1 MSSHEDLR
9 IVLIQRTLVVANG
22 RHVLDDDCV
31 VRVLTLLVKHSVGFN
46 HVIDNVGLGN
56 LLGAELLLRAEVL
69 AVIVAKVVVAGNG
82 GKLDTS
88 ANQEVDESR
97 LHLGLAR
104 LEVITTNE
112 GVMLL
117 SKLNATRDEGVLGR
131 AIDERNLLE
140 NASNRK
146 DSGWCNFLVT
156 ILNCLHEIVGSVIDA
171 RDELSETLSVGGP
184 LDNDLL
190 QTILGLEITGKLVSM
205 RNVLKMKFY
214 LTECPCESAQHAQ
227 DKPCF
232 P

>member
-1 MSSHEDLR
+1 MSSHENLR

-31 VRVLTLLVKHSVGFN
+31 VRMLALLVKHSVGFN

-56 LLGAELLLRAEVL
+56 LLGAELLLGAEIL

-88 ANQEVDESR
+88 ANQEVDESG

-112 GVMLL
+112 GVVFL
-117 SKLNATRDEGVLGR
+117 SKLNATGDEGVLGR
-131 AIDERNLLE
+131 SVDEGNLLE
-140 NASNRK
+140 DASNSK
-146 DSGWCNFLVT
+146 DGGWCNLLVT
-156 ILNCLHEIVGSVIDA
+156 ILNGLHEIVGSVIDA
-171 RDELSETLSVGGP
+171 SDELSEALSVGSP

-190 QTILGLEITGKLVSM
+190 QTVLSLEITSKLVSI
-205 RNVLKMKFY
+205 RQ
-214 LTECPCESAQHAQ
+214 A
-227 DKPCF
+227 
-232 P
+232 